1 MANPEHLKILE
12 KRAGPKQK
20 RRQTTRDK
28 HPCLFSFHSLMIIR
42 CFRSTPAL
50 FLVVLILLIA
60 AQMQAQEQV
69 QAPKTEDCRNA
80 STTSAMRACANA
92 SYEAAQR
99 ELDSAYQNLLRRLD
113 SSQKQ
118 KLRVAQKAW
127 LQYRDANA
135 EFQASLAQGGTLAPL
150 IRTTVL
156 AEMTKARA
164 SELKNESLP

>member
-1 MANPEHLKILE
+1 M
-12 KRAGPKQK
+12 
-20 RRQTTRDK
+20 RDK
-28 HPCLFSFHSLMIIR
+28 HSYLLSFCSLMTIR
-42 CFRSTPAL
+42 RFRSTPAL
-50 FLVVLILLIA
+50 FLLVLILLIA

-69 QAPKTEDCRNA
+69 QVPQTEDCRNA

-99 ELDSAYQNLLRRLD
+99 ELDSAYQNLLQRLD
-113 SSQKQ
+113 SSQRE
-118 KLRVAQKAW
+118 KLRVAQRAW

-135 EFQASLAQGGTLAPL
+135 QFQASLAQGGTLAPL

-164 SELKNESLP
+164 SELKNENLP